1 MDLSSNHDALGL
13 LTDLYELTMLQAYW
27 HEGMNDTATFS
38 LFYREMPA
46 QRNIMLACGQEY
58 AARQVSQLHFP
69 SRQVNRLKTLDL
81 FQGDFLQW
89 LQDFRFSGDIHC
101 LPEGTPVFPQEPL
114 LEITA
119 PLMEA
124 QLLESL
130 LMNYVHLETVLAS
143 KAVRMVLAADGRPV
157 VDFGMRRMHGSDAAL
172 RGVRA
177 YRAAGLAGTS
187 NVLGGLQHGLPL
199 RGTMAHSYIQ
209 AHDDEL
215 DAFRA
220 YARLYPGTTLLVDTY
235 DSRAG
240 VEKVIRL
247 VRDERLD
254 VGAIRLDSGD
264 LSQQAKDARRQLD
277 NAGLHQI
284 RILVSGGLDEYR
296 IAALLADGAPI
307 DGFGVGTSMGASSDA
322 PTLDLAYKLTDYAGR
337 PRLKNS
343 PGKQLYPGR
352 KQVWRQRDDQGHY
365 QQDRITARDEYSDG
379 EPLLQPVIRGGEP
392 CREAPDL
399 SVTQKNV
406 ARHLNML
413 PKTLLSLYPAQ
424 SSYPVEFSQRLKALR
439 ETKLKA
445 LEGSSQNSGTQA

>member
-1 MDLSSNHDALGL
+1 MDLTSNNTALGL

-46 QRNIMLACGQEY
+46 QRNVILACGQEY
-58 AARQVSQLHFP
+58 AARLVSQLHFP
-69 SRQVNRLKTLDL
+69 SRQVNRLKALEL
-81 FQGDFLQW
+81 FEDGFLQW

-130 LMNYVHLETVLAS
+130 LMNVVHLETVLAS
-143 KAVRMVLAADGRPV
+143 KALRMVLAADGRPV

-209 AHDDEL
+209 AHDSEMSAL
-215 DAFRA
+215 RT

-247 VRDERLD
+247 VRDEGLD

-277 NAGLHQI
+277 AAGLQPI

-296 IAALLADGAPI
+296 IAGLLADGAPI

-322 PTLDLAYKLTDYAGR
+322 PTLDLAYKLTDYADH

-352 KQVWRQRDDQGHY
+352 KQVWRQTDGQGHY
-365 QQDRITARDEYSDG
+365 QQDRITAREEPADG
-379 EPLLQPVIRGGEP
+379 EPLLQPVIRDGEP
-392 CREAPDL
+392 CRDAPDL
-399 SVTQKNV
+399 SITRDNV
-406 ARHLNML
+406 ARHLEKL
-413 PKTLLSLYPAQ
+413 PNVLLSLDPAQ
-424 SSYPVEFSQRLKALR
+424 SGYPVAFSERLHTLR
-439 ETKLKA
+439 ETVLRE
-445 LEGSSQNSGTQA
+445 LEG

>member
-1 MDLSSNHDALGL
+1 MDLSADNDALGL

-38 LFYREMPA
+38 LFYRQMPV
-46 QRNIMLACGQEY
+46 QRNVILACGQEY
-58 AARQVSQLHFP
+58 AARRVSQLHFP
-69 SRQVNRLKTLDL
+69 SRQVSRLKTLDL
-81 FQGDFLQW
+81 FQDDFLQW
-89 LQDFRFSGDIHC
+89 LKDFRFSGHIHC

-143 KAVRMVLAADGRPV
+143 KALRMVLAADGRPV

-209 AHDDEL
+209 AHDDEM

-240 VEKVIRL
+240 VEKVIHL
-247 VRDERLD
+247 VRNEGLD

-264 LSQQAKDARRQLD
+264 LSQQAKDARHQLD
-277 NAGLHQI
+277 DAGLQQI

-296 IAALLADGAPI
+296 IAGLLAAGAPI
-307 DGFGVGTSMGASSDA
+307 NGFGVGTSMGASSDA

-352 KQVWRQRDDQGHY
+352 KQVWRQTDGQGHY
-365 QQDRITARDEYSDG
+365 QQDRITAREEPADG
-379 EPLLQPVIRGGEP
+379 EPLLQPVIRDGEP
-392 CREAPDL
+392 CRDAPDL
-399 SVTQKNV
+399 SITRDNV
-406 ARHLNML
+406 ARHLEKL
-413 PKTLLSLYPAQ
+413 PNVLLSLDPAQ
-424 SSYPVEFSQRLKALR
+424 SGYPVAFSERLHTLR
-439 ETKLKA
+439 ETVLRE
-445 LEGSSQNSGTQA
+445 LEG

>member
-1 MDLSSNHDALGL
+1 MDLSADNDALGL

-38 LFYREMPA
+38 LFYRQMPA
-46 QRNIMLACGQEY
+46 QRNVILACEQEY
-58 AARQVSQLHFP
+58 AARRVSQLHYP

-81 FQGDFLQW
+81 FQDDFLQW
-89 LQDFRFSGDIHC
+89 LQDFRFSGHIHC

-177 YRAAGLAGTS
+177 YRTAGLAGTS
-187 NVLGGLQHGLPL
+187 NVLGGLQHELPL

-209 AHDDEL
+209 AHDDEM

-240 VEKVIRL
+240 VEKVIHL
-247 VRDERLD
+247 VRNEGLD

-264 LSQQAKDARRQLD
+264 LSQQAKDARHQLD
-277 NAGLHQI
+277 DAGLQQI

-296 IAALLADGAPI
+296 ISGLLAAGSPI

-343 PGKQLYPGR
+343 PGKQLHPGR
-352 KQVWRQRDDQGHY
+352 KQVWRQTDEQGHY
-365 QQDRITARDEYSDG
+365 QQDRITARDEQSEG
-379 EPLLQPVIRGGEP
+379 EPLLQPVIQEGEP

-399 SVTQKNV
+399 AVTRENV
-406 ARHLNML
+406 ARHLRKL
-413 PKTLLSLYPAQ
+413 PEALLSLSPVK
-424 SSYPVEFSQRLKALR
+424 SSYPVAFSERLQTLR
-439 ETKLKA
+439 ETVLRE
-445 LEGSSQNSGTQA
+445 LEG

>member
-1 MDLSSNHDALGL
+1 MDLTSNNTALGL

-46 QRNIMLACGQEY
+46 QRNVILACGQEY
-58 AARQVSQLHFP
+58 AARLVSQLHFP
-69 SRQVNRLKTLDL
+69 SRQVNRLKALEL
-81 FQGDFLQW
+81 FEDGFLQW

-130 LMNYVHLETVLAS
+130 LMNVVHLETVLAS
-143 KAVRMVLAADGRPV
+143 KALRMVLAADGRPV

-209 AHDDEL
+209 AHDSEMAAL
-215 DAFRA
+215 RT

-247 VRDERLD
+247 VRDEGLD
-254 VGAIRLDSGD
+254 VGAIRLGSGD

-277 NAGLHQI
+277 AAGLQPI

-296 IAALLADGAPI
+296 IAGLLADGAPI

-322 PTLDLAYKLTDYAGR
+322 PTLDLAYKLTDYADH

-352 KQVWRQRDDQGHY
+352 KQVWRQTDGQGHY
-365 QQDRITARDEYSDG
+365 QQDRITAREEPADG
-379 EPLLQPVIRGGEP
+379 EPLLQPVIRDGEP
-392 CREAPDL
+392 CRDAPDL
-399 SVTQKNV
+399 SITRDNV
-406 ARHLNML
+406 ARHLEKL
-413 PKTLLSLYPAQ
+413 PNVLLSLDPAQ
-424 SSYPVEFSQRLKALR
+424 SGYPVAFSERLHTLR
-439 ETKLKA
+439 ETVLRE
-445 LEGSSQNSGTQA
+445 LEG

>member
-1 MDLSSNHDALGL
+1 MDLSADNDALGL

-38 LFYREMPA
+38 LFYRQMPV
-46 QRNIMLACGQEY
+46 QRNVILACGQEY
-58 AARQVSQLHFP
+58 AARRVSQLHFP
-69 SRQVNRLKTLDL
+69 SRQVSRLKTLDL
-81 FQGDFLQW
+81 FQDDFLQW
-89 LQDFRFSGDIHC
+89 LKDFRFSGHIHC

-143 KAVRMVLAADGRPV
+143 RAVRMVLAADGRPV

-240 VEKVIRL
+240 VEKVIHL
-247 VRDERLD
+247 VRNEGLD

-264 LSQQAKDARRQLD
+264 LSQQAKDARHQLD
-277 NAGLHQI
+277 DAGLQQI

-296 IAALLADGAPI
+296 IAGLLAAGAPI
-307 DGFGVGTSMGASSDA
+307 NGFGVGTSMGASSDA

-343 PGKQLYPGR
+343 PGKQLHPGR
-352 KQVWRQRDDQGHY
+352 KQVWRQTDEQGHY
-365 QQDRITARDEYSDG
+365 QQDRITARDEQSEG
-379 EPLLQPVIRGGEP
+379 EPLLQPVIQEGEP

-399 SVTQKNV
+399 AVTRENV
-406 ARHLNML
+406 ARHLRKL
-413 PKTLLSLYPAQ
+413 PEALLSLNPAQ
-424 SSYPVEFSQRLKALR
+424 SGYPVAFSERLQTLR
-439 ETKLKA
+439 ETVLRE
-445 LEGSSQNSGTQA
+445 LEDSSQNSGA

>member
-1 MDLSSNHDALGL
+1 MDLTSNNTALGL

-46 QRNIMLACGQEY
+46 QRNVILACGQEY
-58 AARQVSQLHFP
+58 AARLVSQLHFP
-69 SRQVNRLKTLDL
+69 SRQVNRLKALEL
-81 FQGDFLQW
+81 FEDGFLQW
-89 LQDFRFSGDIHC
+89 LQDFRFSGHIHC

-130 LMNYVHLETVLAS
+130 LMNVVHLETVLAS
-143 KAVRMVLAADGRPV
+143 KALRMVLAADGRPV

-177 YRAAGLAGTS
+177 YRAAGLAGPS
-187 NVLGGLQHGLPL
+187 NVLGGLQRGLPL
-199 RGTMAHSYIQ
+199 RGAMAHSNIQ
-209 AHDDEL
+209 AHDSEMAAL
-215 DAFRA
+215 RT

-247 VRDERLD
+247 VRDEGLD

-277 NAGLHQI
+277 AAGLQPI

-296 IAALLADGAPI
+296 IAGLLADGAPI

-322 PTLDLAYKLTDYAGR
+322 PTLDLAYKLTDYADH

-352 KQVWRQRDDQGHY
+352 KQVWRQTDGQGHY
-365 QQDRITARDEYSDG
+365 QQDRITAREEPADG
-379 EPLLQPVIRGGEP
+379 EPLLQPVIRDGEP
-392 CREAPDL
+392 CRDAPDL
-399 SVTQKNV
+399 SITRDNV
-406 ARHLNML
+406 ARHLEKL
-413 PKTLLSLYPAQ
+413 PNVLLSLDPAQ
-424 SSYPVEFSQRLKALR
+424 SGYPVAFSERLHTLR
-439 ETKLKA
+439 ETVLRE
-445 LEGSSQNSGTQA
+445 LEG